1 MSQPLHSTPVPE
13 LPRRISDYYS
23 RPESMSDAGRHAG
36 LLQSLPSDVAALTEI
51 VQGLAIHQYA
61 ASYYGVTVP
70 EARKRES
77 HIRPVETILDE
88 ILALDGRPLAE
99 ARPPEKRI
107 VGVCHHFAL
116 LLVAMLRAH
125 GIPAR
130 YRSGFGS
137 YFNAPYFED
146 HVVCEYW
153 SAEKGR
159 WVLADPQ
166 FDEKWRAG
174 AKIDHDVLDVPRDR
188 YLTAADAWSQC
199 RSGKADPSK
208 FGIFAGEQRG
218 FWFIAG
224 DLVRDIAGLNKA
236 EMLPWDCWG
245 AMPDP
250 NEQLSEDQF
259 AFFDRIAELTRDPD
273 AAFDELR
280 RAYEGDERL
289 RVPKTVFNAVLQR
302 PEAVEA
308 A

>member
-1 MSQPLHSTPVPE
+1 MPQPLLSIAADDPQR
-13 LPRRISDYYS
+13 LILDYYS
-23 RPESMSDAGRHAG
+23 QPEGMSAAGRHAG
-36 LLQSLPSDVAALTEI
+36 LLENLPGDVTVLTEI
-51 VQGLAIHQYA
+51 VQGLAIHEYA

-77 HIRPVETILDE
+77 HLRPVEAILSE
-88 ILALDGRPLAE
+88 ILALNGRPLTE
-99 ARPPEKRI
+99 ARPPEKRV

-130 YRSGFGS
+130 YRTGFGS

-153 SAEKGR
+153 SADKGR
-159 WVLADPQ
+159 WALADPQ
-166 FDEKWRAG
+166 FDEKWRTG
-174 AKIDHDVLDVPRDR
+174 ANIDHDVLDVPRDR
-188 YLTAADAWSQC
+188 FLIAADAWWQC

-208 FGIFAGEQRG
+208 FGIFAGDLRG

-224 DLVRDIAGLNKA
+224 DLVRDLAGLNKV

-245 AMPDP
+245 AMPQP

-259 AFFDRIAELTRDPD
+259 AFFDRLAELTRDPD
-273 AAFDELR
+273 TSFDELR
-280 RAYEGDERL
+280 RVYEGDERL

-302 PEAVEA
+302 PEVVEA
-308 A
+308 G

>member
-1 MSQPLHSTPVPE
+1 MPQPLRSTHGPE
-13 LPRRISDYYS
+13 LSRRIFDYYS
-23 RPESMSDAGRHAG
+23 QPEGMSAAGKHAG
-36 LLQSLPSDVAALTEI
+36 LLESLPGDVAALTGI

-61 ASYYGVTVP
+61 ASYYDVTVP

-77 HIRPVETILDE
+77 HLRPVEAILSQ
-88 ILALDGRPLAE
+88 ILALEGWPLAE
-99 ARPPEKRI
+99 ARPPEKRV

-153 SAEKGR
+153 DAGKGR
-159 WVLADPQ
+159 WALADPQ
-166 FDEKWRAG
+166 FDEKWRTG

-188 YLTAADAWSQC
+188 FLVAADAWSKC
-199 RSGKADPSK
+199 RAGKADPSK
-208 FGIFAGEQRG
+208 FGIFAGDLRG
-218 FWFIAG
+218 LWFIAG
-224 DLVRDIAGLNKA
+224 SLVRDLAGLNKV

-245 AMPDP
+245 AIPQP

-259 AFFDRIAELTRDPD
+259 DFFDRLAELTRDPD
-273 AAFDELR
+273 ASFDELR
-280 RAYEGDERL
+280 RLYESDERL